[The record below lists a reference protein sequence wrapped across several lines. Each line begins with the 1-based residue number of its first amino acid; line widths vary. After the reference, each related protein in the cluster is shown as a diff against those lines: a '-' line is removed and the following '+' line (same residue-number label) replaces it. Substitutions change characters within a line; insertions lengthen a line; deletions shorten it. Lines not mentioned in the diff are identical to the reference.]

1 MEMHQLEGEM
11 SFEKNI
17 LFPKYKQNCFPLHNS
32 FATIVLK

>member
-17 LFPKYKQNCFPLHNS
+17 LFPKYKQNSVFPFTTALPQLS
-32 FATIVLK
+32 